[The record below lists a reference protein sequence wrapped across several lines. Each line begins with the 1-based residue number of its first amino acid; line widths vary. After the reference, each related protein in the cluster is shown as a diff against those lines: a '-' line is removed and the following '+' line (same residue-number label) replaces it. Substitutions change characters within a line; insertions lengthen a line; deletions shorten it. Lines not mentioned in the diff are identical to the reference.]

1 MKTILTNVK
10 NLGSGA
16 FSSISLRNQFMETQ
30 IFADLMS
37 ESVFET
43 PSSRCSSTDASLGGA
58 ESPFPGNGDYCT
70 SPDSST
76 NAITDGNGSIVFN
89 GDSGC
94 VDVMQQHQGR
104 RYCANE

>member
-1 MKTILTNVK
+1 
-10 NLGSGA
+10 
-16 FSSISLRNQFMETQ
+16 METQ

-76 NAITDGNGSIVFN
+76 NAITDGNGNGNGNGSIVFN

-94 VDVMQQHQGR
+94 VDVDVMQQQQGR